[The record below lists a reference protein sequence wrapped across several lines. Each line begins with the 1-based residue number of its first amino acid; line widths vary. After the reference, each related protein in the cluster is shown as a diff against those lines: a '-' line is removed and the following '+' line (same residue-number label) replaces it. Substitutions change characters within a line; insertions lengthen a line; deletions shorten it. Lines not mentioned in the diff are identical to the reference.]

1 MVGWSIVAAALSS
14 RPKWLSMKKE
24 GRRTENLKAAEAL
37 STCCPARSWHGNHA
51 GGRTHTAPTHALRQQ
66 HELATWMNFFSNHLL
81 QATSELMKKAIEI
94 DHWVPKIVPDV
105 AMTRLRIG
113 G

>member
-24 GRRTENLKAAEAL
+24 GRRTENLKAAESL
-37 STCCPARSWHGNHA
+37 STCCPARSWRDNHR
-51 GGRTHTAPTHALRQQ
+51 RTHTASAHALRQQ
-66 HELATWMNFFSNHLL
+66 HELSTWMNFFSNHLL
-81 QATSELMKKAIEI
+81 QATSELMKKVIEI
-94 DHWVPKIVPDV
+94 DRWVPKIMPGA